1 MGLERWIGVS
11 WVRWLHGLG
20 SELGFGFWIWDRRG
34 LAEIKDCGDFFF
46 LAWFDGPMGGARI
59 CGGDCVL
66 VVVWWLWG

>member
-46 LAWFDGPMGGARI
+46 LAWFDGDSNGG
-59 CGGDCVL
+59 VL
-66 VVVWWLWG
+66 AWYELML